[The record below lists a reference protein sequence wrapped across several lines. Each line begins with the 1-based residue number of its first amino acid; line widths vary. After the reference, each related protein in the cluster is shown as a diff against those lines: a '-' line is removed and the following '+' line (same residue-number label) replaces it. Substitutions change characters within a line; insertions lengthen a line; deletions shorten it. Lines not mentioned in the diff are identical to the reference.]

1 MSMLV
6 GPGGAKADLYT
17 PVEDA
22 ASLSLVDGPI
32 LVGLTVIDAALAD
45 RRNERLGLV
54 VANDTPITAIE
65 PYFGS
70 IDLIAITFPSFSD
83 GRGLSLS
90 RRLRRAGFAGTLRV
104 RGPIV
109 ADQFAEALA
118 CGFDEVEVPDAMA
131 ARQPLDQWLGAKDI
145 VTDRYQ
151 GGYGEGESILQK
163 RRAARQGA
171 GSDRQGSDRYE

>member
-6 GPGGAKADLYT
+6 GHDGARADLYT
-17 PVEDA
+17 PVEDVA
-22 ASLSLVDGPI
+22 ELSLANGPI
-32 LVGLTVIDAALAD
+32 LVPLTVIDAALAD

-54 VANDTPITAIE
+54 VANNTNLSAIE

-70 IDLIAITFPSFSD
+70 IDLIAVTFPSFSD
-83 GRGLSLS
+83 GRGLSLAK
-90 RRLRRAGFAGTLRV
+90 RLRRAGFTGTLRV

-145 VTDRYQ
+145 VSEHYQ
-151 GGYGEGESILQK
+151 SGYGETQSILQK
-163 RRAARQGA
+163 RLAARQGA
-171 GSDRQGSDRYE
+171 GSDPA